1 MDCLSFNMKTLVLIA
16 LPNEAPDMVNLPF
29 VFFTG
34 VGKVNAAITTAQL
47 IERYQPKHIINFG
60 TAGGIT
66 QGAGFYDIKRFVQR
80 DMNCTGLGFLVGQ
93 TPYDEVNEIA
103 FGEGLTCSTG
113 DDFVNDPVLTIPA
126 DVVDMEAYAIAK
138 ACHLNKVDF
147 SCYKYITDQA
157 DGNAA
162 IDWQLQAAKGQDH
175 YLFTLKELG
184 VY

>member
-1 MDCLSFNMKTLVLIA
+1 MKTLVLVA
-16 LPNEAPDMVNLPF
+16 LLNEAPDMGNLPF

-34 VGKVNAAITTAQL
+34 VGKVNAAARTAQL
-47 IERYQPKHIINFG
+47 IERYKPNHIINFG

-66 QGAGFYDIKRFVQR
+66 QGAGFYNIKRFVQR
-80 DMNCTGLGFLVGQ
+80 DMNCLGLGFPVGQ
-93 TPYDEVNEIA
+93 TPYDEVNEIE

-113 DDFVNDPVLTIPA
+113 DDFVEHPVLTIPA